1 MLMKHR
7 RLGQQ
12 LWCGLLI
19 VALLMMAGCNAES
32 STGDK
37 DSNSGA
43 IALAQEFALYKEIP
57 VQDTAIIKPYKVAP
71 DLSNVINAERFDFS
85 DNIRASLIKNGFV
98 VLPAMGQEFFM
109 TYELNRYDNVPNLI
123 TTDAVV
129 HNYHL
134 FYSHLLQN
142 VEQQALIPEL
152 KKLNAS
158 LLQRAETDYKDLKG
172 TDWENAARR
181 NLAFF
186 AVGSK
191 LLNPDTRI
199 PAAVKT
205 EVEQEISLIKKH
217 NSTELSPV
225 MAMGTKPDLIEG
237 LKEDYTQYIPRGH
250 YAKTDDLKQY
260 FQSMMWYG
268 RITFRL
274 KDTDETRSAILM
286 TLALQNGIG
295 AREWEKIY
303 STTNFMVGKSDDIGY
318 HQYAELLE
326 QAYGKNPTPKKIAGD
341 SQGFDK
347 FRQLARDLEPPVINS
362 IPIFDATIQP
372 DRNKEVLGFRFMG
385 QRYTLD
391 AEIFQHLIYRE
402 VTENPSGERR
412 MLPSGLDVPAAMGS
426 GTAETILK
434 KQGAFEFNKYS
445 TNMAKMQKYIDGLN
459 DEWHQNLYWSWLY
472 TLLPLT
478 ADKPDGYPSFMLN
491 KAWNHKEL
499 ATFMGSWA
507 ELKHDTILYT
517 KQVYAEMG
525 GGGMEEIDDRGYVE
539 PNPHLYARLA
549 SLTAM
554 TRDGLKMR
562 GLIDQKDS
570 KNMDQLYEL
579 VLQLKVI
586 SEKELANKVLT
597 EEEYELIRTF
607 GGQLEHFWYEVYRG
621 NGLESRSQISDFPA
635 MLIADVATNP
645 PAEVLE
651 VGTGYVDDIYAIVPV
666 DGTLRLAKG
675 GVYSYYEFPW
685 NAADR
690 LTDQKWQEMIYNDKA
705 PALPEW
711 TANYRIKGT
720 ASINYSQ
727 D

>member
-1 MLMKHR
+1 MKR
-7 RLGQQ
+7 RWFNRQVL
-12 LWCGLLI
+12 CGLLI
-19 VALLMMAGCNAES
+19 VMMLMMAGCNTGS
-32 STGDK
+32 SFGDK
-37 DSNSGA
+37 DNDSSA
-43 IALAQEFALYKEIP
+43 IALAQEFAPYREIS
-57 VQDTAIIKPYKVAP
+57 VQDTAIVKPYQVAP
-71 DLSNVINAERFDFS
+71 DLSNVFNAERFDFP
-85 DNIRASLIKNGFV
+85 DNARELLVKNGFV
-98 VLPAMGQEFFM
+98 VLPAMGHEYFM
-109 TYELNRYDNVPNLI
+109 TYEINRYDNVPNFI

-158 LLQRAETDYKDLKG
+158 LLKQAETDYKDLKG

-186 AVGSK
+186 AVGSM
-191 LLNPDTRI
+191 LLSPDTKV
-199 PAAVKT
+199 PVAVQT
-205 EVEQEISLIKKH
+205 EVNQEINLIEKH
-217 NSTELSPV
+217 GSTELSPV
-225 MAMGTKPDLIEG
+225 MAMGTKPDVIEG

-250 YAKTDDLKQY
+250 YAKSDELKQY

-268 RITFRL
+268 RITFRI
-274 KDTDETRSAILM
+274 KDADETRSAVLM

-303 STTNFMVGKSDDIGY
+303 STTSFMVGKSDDIGY
-318 HQYAELLE
+318 NQYAELLE
-326 QAYGKNPTPKKIAGD
+326 QAYGKNMTAKKIAAD
-341 SQGFDK
+341 SKGFDK
-347 FRQLARDLEPPVINS
+347 FRQLAKDLEPPVINS
-362 IPIFDATIQP
+362 IPVFDADIQS
-372 DRNKEVLGFRFMG
+372 DRDKEIAGFRFMG

-402 VTENPSGERR
+402 VAENPAGKRR
-412 MLPSGLDVPAAMGS
+412 MLPSSLDVPAAMGS

-434 KQGAFEFNKYS
+434 KQGAFEFKNYS
-445 TNMAKMQKYIDGLN
+445 TNMSKMQKHIVGLK

-478 ADKPDGYPSFMLN
+478 GDKPDGYPSFMLN
-491 KAWNHKEL
+491 EAWKHKEL
-499 ATFMGSWA
+499 STFLGSWA

-517 KQVYAEMG
+517 KQNYAEMG
-525 GGGMEEIDDRGYVE
+525 GGGVAEIDDRGYVE

-549 SLTAM
+549 SLTGM

-570 KNMDQLYEL
+570 QNMDLLYE
-579 VLQLKVI
+579 VVMQLKVI
-586 SEKELANKVLT
+586 SEKELVNETLT

-607 GGQLEHFWYEVYRG
+607 GGQLEHFWFEVYRG
-621 NGLESRSQISDFPA
+621 DGLESRSQISDFPA

-651 VGTGYVDDIYAIVPV
+651 IGTGYIDNIYAVVPV
-666 DGTLRLAKG
+666 DGTLRIAKG
-675 GVYSYYEFPW
+675 GVCSYYEFPW
-685 NAADR
+685 AASDR
-690 LTDQKWQEMIYNDKA
+690 LTDQKWREMLYNDKA

-711 TANYRIKGT
+711 TANYRIKGK
-720 ASINYSQ
+720 ASINMPQ
-727 D
+727 GF

>member
-1 MLMKHR
+1 MKHSPVNR
-7 RLGQQ
+7 Q
-12 LWCGLLI
+12 LLCGLLI
-19 VALLMMAGCNAES
+19 LMMLMMAGCNSGSIGGLDPDS
-32 STGDK
+32 S
-37 DSNSGA
+37 S
-43 IALAQEFALYKEIP
+43 IALAQEFAPYKKIP
-57 VQDTAIIKPYKVAP
+57 VQDTAKVKPYHVAP
-71 DLSNVINAERFDFS
+71 DLSNVFNAERFNFS
-85 DNIRASLIKNGFV
+85 DNARESLAKNGFV
-98 VLPAMGQEFFM
+98 VIPAMGHEFFM
-109 TYELNRYDNVPNLI
+109 TYEINRYDSVPNFI

-152 KKLNAS
+152 KKLNLI
-158 LLQRAETDYKDLKG
+158 LLKQAEKDYQELKG
-172 TDWENAARR
+172 TEWENAARR

-186 AVGSK
+186 TVGSV
-191 LLNPDTRI
+191 LLSPDTKV
-199 PAAVKT
+199 PSAVKA
-205 EVEQEISLIKKH
+205 EVNKEISLIKNH
-217 NSTELSPV
+217 NSLELSPV
-225 MAMGTKPDLIEG
+225 MTMGTKPDVIEG

-250 YAKTDDLKQY
+250 YAKTDELKQY

-274 KDTDETRSAILM
+274 KDADETRSAILM
-286 TLALQNGIG
+286 TLALQNGVG
-295 AREWEKIY
+295 TWEWEKIY
-303 STTNFMVGKSDDIGY
+303 STTSFMVGKSDDIGY
-318 HQYAELLE
+318 NQYAELLK
-326 QAYGKNPTPKKIAGD
+326 QAYGNNLTAKKIATD
-341 SQGFDK
+341 NNGFDK
-347 FRQLARDLEPPVINS
+347 FRQLAKDLEPPVINS
-362 IPIFDATIQP
+362 IPIFDASIQP
-372 DRNKEVLGFRFMG
+372 NRDKEIAGFRFMG

-402 VTENPSGERR
+402 VLENPAGERR

-434 KQGAFEFNKYS
+434 EQGAFEFKNYAA
-445 TNMAKMQKYIDGLN
+445 NMSKMQNYIARLT

-478 ADKPDGYPSFMLN
+478 IDKPAGYPSFMLN
-491 KAWNHKEL
+491 EAWKHKEL
-499 ATFMGSWA
+499 ATFLGSWA

-517 KQVYAEMG
+517 KQNYAEMG
-525 GGGMEEIDDRGYVE
+525 GGGMDEIDDRGYVE

-562 GLIDQKDS
+562 GLIDQKDIQ
-570 KNMDQLYEL
+570 NMDQLFEL

-586 SEKELANKVLT
+586 SEKELAEEPLT

-607 GGQLEHFWYEVYRG
+607 GGQLEHFWFEVHRG
-621 NGLESRSQISDFPA
+621 DGLQSRSQISDFPA

-651 VGTGYVDDIYAIVPV
+651 VGTGYVDNIYVVVPI
-666 DGTLRLAKG
+666 DGTLRIAKG

-685 NAADR
+685 AATDR
-690 LTDQKWQEMIYNDKA
+690 LTDRKWQEMIYSDKA
-705 PALPEW
+705 PALPQW
-711 TANYRIKGT
+711 TTNYRIKGT
-720 ASINYSQ
+720 ASINIPQ
-727 D
+727 EF

>member
-1 MLMKHR
+1 M
-7 RLGQQ
+7 
-12 LWCGLLI
+12 
-19 VALLMMAGCNAES
+19 LMMAGCQVGS
-32 STGDK
+32 STGGK
-37 DSNSGA
+37 DSDSGA
-43 IALAQEFALYKEIP
+43 IALAGEFAPYQEIS
-57 VQDTAIIKPYKVAP
+57 VQDTARVKPYQAAP
-71 DLSNVINAERFDFS
+71 DLSNVFNAERFNFS
-85 DNIRASLIKNGFV
+85 DNARESLVKNGFV
-98 VLPAMGQEFFM
+98 VIPAMGLEFFM
-109 TYELNRYDNVPNLI
+109 TYEINRYDSVPNFI

-142 VEQQALIPEL
+142 LEQQALIPEL
-152 KKLNAS
+152 KKLNTI
-158 LLQRAETDYKDLKG
+158 LLKQAEKDYQDLKA
-172 TDWENAARR
+172 TEWENAARR

-186 AVGSK
+186 AVGSV
-191 LLNPDTRI
+191 LLSPDTKI

-205 EVEQEISLIKKH
+205 EVNKEISLIKNH

-225 MAMGTKPDLIEG
+225 MNMGTKPDIIEG

-274 KDTDETRSAILM
+274 KDADETRSAILM
-286 TLALQNGIG
+286 TLALHNGIG

-326 QAYGKNPTPKKIAGD
+326 QAYGKNLTPIKIAED

-347 FRQLARDLEPPVINS
+347 FRQLAKDLEPPVINS
-362 IPIFDATIQP
+362 IPIFDASIQP
-372 DRNKEVLGFRFMG
+372 DRDKEIAGFRFMG

-402 VTENPSGERR
+402 VLENPTGERR

-426 GTAETILK
+426 STAETILK
-434 KQGAFEFNKYS
+434 QQGAFEFKDYR
-445 TNMAKMQKYIDGLN
+445 TNMSKMQNHIAGLT

-478 ADKPDGYPSFMLN
+478 TDKPTGYPSFMLN
-491 KAWNHKEL
+491 EAWKHKEL
-499 ATFMGSWA
+499 ATFLGSWS
-507 ELKHDTILYT
+507 ELKHDTILYA
-517 KQVYAEMG
+517 KQNYAEMG

-562 GLIDQKDS
+562 GLIEQKDIQ
-570 KNMDQLYEL
+570 NMDQLYEL

-586 SEKELANKVLT
+586 SEKELADETLT
-597 EEEYELIRTF
+597 GEEYELIRTF
-607 GGQLEHFWYEVYRG
+607 GGQLEHFWFEVHRRD
-621 NGLESRSQISDFPA
+621 GLESRSQISDFPA

-651 VGTGYVDDIYAIVPV
+651 VGTGYVDNIYAVVPV
-666 DGTLRLAKG
+666 DGTLRIAKG

-685 NAADR
+685 EATDR
-690 LTDQKWQEMIYNDKA
+690 LTDKKWQEMVYNDKV
-705 PALPEW
+705 PAVPKW

-720 ASINYSQ
+720 ASINMPQ
-727 D
+727 EF